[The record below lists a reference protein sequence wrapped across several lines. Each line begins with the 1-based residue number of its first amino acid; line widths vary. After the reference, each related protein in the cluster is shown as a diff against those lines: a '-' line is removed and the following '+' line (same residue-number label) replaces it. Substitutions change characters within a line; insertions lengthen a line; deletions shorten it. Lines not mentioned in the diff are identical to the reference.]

1 MKTVDFVTTNPNKLR
16 EANEIGVEYDIR
28 FNQIQEDY
36 PELRSEDVTEVAIRK
51 AEDAFKI
58 VGKPIIVEDSG
69 IFIDALS
76 GFPGTISA
84 YAFKT
89 LGMKGLLKLLEQS
102 DDRKAS
108 MRTVI
113 AYCDGENTK
122 TFLGET
128 KGRIAEEVKKASG
141 GFGYDPFFIPEDQNQ
156 TFAENPE
163 YKKIVSH
170 RTRAF
175 RKFCEW
181 YQKL

>member
-1 MKTVDFVTTNPNKLR
+1 MRTVNFVTTNPNKLR
-16 EANEIGVEYDIR
+16 EANEIGVEYGIS
-28 FNQIQEDY
+28 FNQINEDY
-36 PELRSEDVTEVAIRK
+36 PELRSEDVMEVAIRK

-58 VGKPIIVEDSG
+58 VGEPLIVEDSG
-69 IFIDALS
+69 IFIDALG

-89 LGMKGLLKLLEQS
+89 LGMGGLLKLLEQS
-102 DDRKAS
+102 TDRSAS

-113 AYCDGENTK
+113 AYCDGENVT

-128 KGRIAEEVKKASG
+128 KGRISKEVKKAAG
-141 GFGYDPFFIPEDQNQ
+141 GFGYDPFFIPEDQNL

-175 RKFCEW
+175 KKFCEW
-181 YQKL
+181 YQKQ